1 MMISVRMTNSEPE
14 KTNKMNIVIKK
25 ITVLLSVLMAFATLH
40 AQENPVDTLQKS
52 SCIPVRTVA
61 EEELAYQAGERLH
74 FTLHYEWG
82 AIRSDVATA
91 TVSLDSQT
99 LNGQDV
105 FHVKVDGRTTK
116 LYDFFFKI
124 REDFQSWFTR
134 DGLKPLKFTRD
145 TREGRYRA
153 TNEYI
158 YDWNAAQ
165 PQISADVYS
174 SSKGKGRRQLELP
187 LDPCTFDLPALFFYA
202 RNMNFDVVEP
212 GRKYPMTFAIDDEIY
227 HVYFIL
233 HGRETIDVKGL
244 GKVKTIKFAAKLV
257 AGEIFT
263 GETDMM
269 IWVSDDDNRV
279 PVCFEAPI
287 LVGVGAGRLQEYS
300 GLKHPFTA
308 LIEPYTEKK

>member
-1 MMISVRMTNSEPE
+1 MMTSAPTTNSDTE
-14 KTNKMNIVIKK
+14 KIDQMTRFLIHIS
-25 ITVLLSVLMAFATLH
+25 ILLTFLSVLPAD
-40 AQENPVDTLQKS
+40 AQEVPDTPKTS
-52 SCIPVRTVA
+52 ACIPVRTV
-61 EEELAYQAGERLH
+61 EEDELAYQAGERLH
-74 FTLHYEWG
+74 FTLRYEWG

-91 TVSLDSQT
+91 TVTLDSLT
-99 LNGQDV
+99 FNGQDA

-116 LYDFFFKI
+116 FYDIFFKI
-124 REDFQSWFTR
+124 REDFQAWFTR
-134 DGLKPLKFTRD
+134 DGLRPLKFTRD
-145 TREGRYRA
+145 TYEGRYHA

-158 YDWNAAQ
+158 YDWNAAE
-165 PQISADVYS
+165 PHIAADVYS
-174 SSKGKGRRQLELP
+174 SSKGKGRKQLNLP

-244 GKVKTIKFAAKLV
+244 GKVRTIKFAAKLV

-269 IWVSDDDNRV
+269 IWVSDDENRV

-308 LIEPYTEKK
+308 LIEPEMKKK

>member
-1 MMISVRMTNSEPE
+1 MNSEPE
-14 KTNKMNIVIKK
+14 KTNKMTIFKK
-25 ITVLLSVLMAFATLH
+25 IICLLSVCVTFLPAH
-40 AQENPVDTLQKS
+40 AREMTAASDTARKA
-52 SCIPVRTVA
+52 SCIPVRTVS
-61 EEELAYQAGERLH
+61 EDLLAYQSGERLH
-74 FTLHYEWG
+74 FTLRYEWG

-91 TVSLDSQT
+91 TVTLDS
-99 LNGQDV
+99 LRFNGEDA

-116 LYDFFFKI
+116 FYDLFFKI
-124 REDFQSWFTR
+124 REDFQAWFTR

-145 TREGRYRA
+145 THEGRYHA

-158 YDWNAAQ
+158 YDWNAAE
-165 PQISADVYS
+165 PYIAADVAS
-174 SSKGKGRRQLELP
+174 SSKGKDRGRKQLQLP

-202 RNMNFDVVEP
+202 RNMDFDVVEP
-212 GRKYPMTFAIDDEIY
+212 GRKYPMTFAIDDEVY

-233 HGRETIDVKGL
+233 HGRETIDVQGL
-244 GKVKTIKFAAKLV
+244 GKVRTIKFAAKLV

-269 IWVSDDDNRV
+269 IWVSDDENRV

-300 GLKHPFTA
+300 GLKYPFTA
-308 LIEPYTEKK
+308 LIEPETKKR